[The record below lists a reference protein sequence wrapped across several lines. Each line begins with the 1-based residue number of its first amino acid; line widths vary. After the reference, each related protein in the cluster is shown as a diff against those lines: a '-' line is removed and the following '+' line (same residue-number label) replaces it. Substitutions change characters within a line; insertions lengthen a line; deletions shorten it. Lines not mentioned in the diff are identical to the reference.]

1 MKRLMALVAVLM
13 VPAAIACADM
23 AGNYTCA
30 VQDQNGSMVNVPLNV
45 TVDMT
50 LGFPVVSYNNEPVPA
65 DNVSY
70 DVPAGNGLAS
80 GTFKAYC
87 DGSNKLVQEMAGKTD
102 AANGGFDF
110 TYVTTDYMTDANTLM
125 LTETTTAF
133 GTSQTSEITCTRN

>member
-1 MKRLMALVAVLM
+1 MKRLVALVAMLM
-13 VPAAIACADM
+13 VPAVIACGDM

-30 VQDQNGSMVNVPLNV
+30 VQSETGQMVEVPLVV

-50 LGFPVVSYNNEPVPA
+50 LGFPVVSYNNEPTPA

-70 DVPAGNGLAS
+70 DVPAGNGLEG

-87 DGSNKLVQEMAGKTD
+87 NGPTTLIQEMNGKTD
-102 AANGGFDF
+102 AANGGFEF
-110 TYVTTDYMTDANTLM
+110 SYVTNDYMSDANTLM

-133 GTSQTSEITCTRN
+133 GTSQTSEITCSRN